1 MADEEKE
8 KEKTLEEILE
18 ADKDFNESDYVYL
31 YYGNIKHPFQPMG
44 VNALYTKHLHD
55 FYVIQKSRAEEK
67 FGKDSLGADV
77 NRLMR
82 DFKTIDENKDPGE
95 TFFGNIRNGI
105 IFTSSDANHP
115 GLKTKGFSIDDL
127 EDAVSQLNQEVRDTA
142 NGVVDYFALT
152 KSICDRYL
160 NKTYG
165 MFTSLEWHLLKQAV
179 AKNGKNLTEE
189 QKEAVNLFFPG
200 AMSGG
205 DGKTITINM
214 SEMGKMIDSLENG
227 INKINDKLGELK
239 DLTQKIGNARKNNID
254 CDVEIGE
261 LKGIHKSNAGVLNS
275 FKGKL
280 GEFSVVRGLANA
292 NYEGLKAVSEIGITA
307 SGSSQDK
314 ITSYSEDKT
323 IRAMQ
328 KNYSPKSE
336 SVTSKSD
343 VVVTV
348 KADDGSVTG
357 EIGISVKDYK
367 GYRKV
372 RKGSAPTDLKNIT
385 LLSTNVFY
393 LLANYIGYKRSQIF
407 QILNVFAAL
416 VTQSRFAGAKDI
428 ELRDR
433 GKTTSRAD
441 KEAAFDEIVRELA
454 AASLLSAL
462 TGIQK
467 GVKTDGTYASFM
479 VIGDRLLSIPDIIE
493 QCINDVTNPATT
505 RDPVSLLGLKSSLTN
520 GLRYEKINKAN
531 FTPPQAGA
539 TNPIM
544 AAAKERSR
552 RVSSLG
558 IQSMRQ
564 HSIKI
569 TLSSRIIVALLQNIT
584 PKV

>member
-8 KEKTLEEILE
+8 KKKTLDEILE
-18 ADKDFNESDYVYL
+18 EDKDFNESDYVYL

-55 FYVIQKSRAEEK
+55 FYDIQKSRAEEK

-77 NRLMR
+77 NGLMR
-82 DFKTIDENKDPGE
+82 DFKTIDENKDPGK
-95 TFFGNIRNGI
+95 TFFGDIRNGI
-105 IFTSSDANHP
+105 MFTSSDDDHP

-127 EDAVSQLNQEVRDTA
+127 EDAVSRLNQEVRDAA
-142 NGVVDYFALT
+142 NGVADYFALT

-179 AKNGKNLTEE
+179 AQNGKDLTEE
-189 QKEAVNLFFPG
+189 QKEAVKLFFPG

-205 DGKTITINM
+205 DGKAITINM
-214 SEMGKMIDSLENG
+214 SELGKMMNSLEDG
-227 INKINDKLGELK
+227 INKINDKLDELK
-239 DLTQKIGNARKNNID
+239 NLTQKIGKARKNNID
-254 CDVEIGE
+254 CKVEIGE
-261 LKGIHKSNAGVLNS
+261 LKEIHKSNTGVLNS

-292 NYEGLKAVSEIGITA
+292 NYEGLKAISEIEITA

-314 ITSYSEDKT
+314 ITSYSEDKA

-328 KNYSPKSE
+328 KNHSPKSE

-348 KADDGSVTG
+348 KAEDGSVTG

-372 RKGSAPTDLKNIT
+372 TKHSQPKDLKNIS

-416 VTQSRFAGAKDI
+416 VTQSRFAGAKEI

-441 KEAAFDEIVRELA
+441 KEASFDEIVTELA

-462 TGIQK
+462 TGIQR
-467 GVKTDGTYASFM
+467 GVKTDGTFASFM
-479 VIGDRLLSIPDIIE
+479 VVGDRLLSIPDIID
-493 QCINDVTNPATT
+493 QCIKDVTTNSNTK
-505 RDPVSLLGLKSSLTN
+505 DPVSLLGLKSSLTR
-520 GLRYEKINKAN
+520 GLRYESINKAN
-531 FTPPQAGA
+531 FMQAQPGPS
-539 TNPIM
+539 NPIM

-564 HSIKI
+564 QSIKI

-584 PKV
+584 P

>member
-1 MADEEKE
+1 MADE
-8 KEKTLEEILE
+8 KTLDEILE
-18 ADKDFNESDYVYL
+18 EDKDFNESDYVYL

-44 VNALYTKHLHD
+44 VNALYTKHLRD
-55 FYVIQKSRAEEK
+55 FYTIQKNRAKEK
-67 FGKDSLGADV
+67 FGEDSLDV
-77 NRLMR
+77 KGLMK
-82 DFKTIDENKDPGE
+82 DFETIDRDKDPGK
-95 TFFGNIRNGI
+95 TFFGDIRDGI
-105 IFTSSDANHP
+105 TFTSNDSNNQ
-115 GLKTKGFSIDDL
+115 GLKIKGFSIDDM
-127 EDAVSQLNQEVRDTA
+127 EDAVSQLNQEIKDTA
-142 NGVVDYFALT
+142 NGVADYFALT
-152 KSICDRYL
+152 NSICDRYL
-160 NKTYG
+160 NETHG
-165 MFTSLEWHLLKQAV
+165 MFKSLEWQLLKEAIAQE
-179 AKNGKNLTEE
+179 GKNLTKE

-214 SEMGKMIDSLENG
+214 GEMGKMINSLEEG
-227 INKINDKLGELK
+227 INKINNSLGELK
-239 DLTQKIGNARKNNID
+239 KLTQAIGSATKNNID
-254 CDVEIGE
+254 CTVEIG
-261 LKGIHKSNAGVLNS
+261 KVKDIHNSNKGVLNS

-280 GEFSVVRGLANA
+280 GEFSVARGLANA
-292 NYEGLKAVSEIGITA
+292 NYEGLKAISEIEITTT
-307 SGSSQDK
+307 GSHQDE
-314 ITSYSEDKT
+314 IMSYSEDKA

-328 KNYSPKSE
+328 KKHSPKSE

-348 KADDGSVTG
+348 KAADGSVTG

-372 RKGSAPTDLKNIT
+372 RKHSQPSDLKNIG

-416 VTQSRFAGAKDI
+416 VTQSRFEGAKDVVLS
-428 ELRDR
+428 ER

-441 KEAAFDEIVRELA
+441 KEAAFDEIIRELA

-467 GVKTDGTYASFM
+467 GVKVNGTFSSFM
-479 VIGDRLLSIPDIIE
+479 VVGDRLLSIPDIIE
-493 QCINDVTNPATT
+493 QCINDVTNPTTT

-531 FTPPQAGA
+531 FIKAQPGGDH
-539 TNPIM
+539 NPVM
-544 AAAKERSR
+544 AAAKKRSR
-552 RVSSLG
+552 IVSSLG

-564 HSIKI
+564 QSIKI

-584 PKV
+584 PEV

>member
-1 MADEEKE
+1 MADEEK

-18 ADKDFNESDYVYL
+18 EDKDFNESDYVYL

-55 FYVIQKSRAEEK
+55 FYDIQKSRAEEK

-77 NRLMR
+77 NGLMR
-82 DFKTIDENKDPGE
+82 DFKTIGESKDPGE
-95 TFFGNIRNGI
+95 TFFGDIQNGI
-105 IFTSSDANHP
+105 MFTSSDDNYP
-115 GLKTKGFSIDDL
+115 GLMTKGFSIDDM
-127 EDAVSQLNQEVRDTA
+127 EDVISQLNQEIKDTA
-142 NGVVDYFALT
+142 NGVADYFVLT
-152 KSICDRYL
+152 KDICDRYL
-160 NKTYG
+160 NQTYG

-179 AKNGKNLTEE
+179 AKNGKDLTEE
-189 QKEAVNLFFPG
+189 EKEAVNLFFPG
-200 AMSGG
+200 VMSGG

-214 SEMGKMIDSLENG
+214 SEMGKMMDSLESG
-227 INKINDKLGELK
+227 INKINDSLGELK
-239 DLTQKIGNARKNNID
+239 NLTQNID
-254 CDVEIGE
+254 KAKGIDCKAEIGE
-261 LKGIHKSNAGVLNS
+261 LKSIHKTNKGVLTT

-280 GEFSVVRGLANA
+280 GEFSVARGLANA
-292 NYEGLKAVSEIGITA
+292 NYEGLKAISEIEIST
-307 SGSSQDK
+307 SGSHQDK
-314 ITSYSEDKT
+314 ITSYSEDKAV
-323 IRAMQ
+323 RAMQ
-328 KNYSPKSE
+328 KNYSPKNE

-348 KADDGSVTG
+348 RAEDGSVTG
-357 EIGISVKDYK
+357 EIGISVKDYR

-372 RKGSAPTDLKNIT
+372 TKHSQPKDLKNIG

-416 VTQSRFAGAKDI
+416 VTQSRFAGAKEI

-441 KEAAFDEIVRELA
+441 KEAAFDEIVTELA

-462 TGIQK
+462 TGIQR
-467 GVKTDGTYASFM
+467 GVKTDGTFASFM
-479 VIGDRLLSIPDIIE
+479 VVGDRLLSIPDIID
-493 QCINDVTNPATT
+493 QCIKDVTTNSNTK
-505 RDPVSLLGLKSSLTN
+505 DPVSLLGLKSSLTR
-520 GLRYEKINKAN
+520 GLRYENINKAN
-531 FTPPQAGA
+531 FMQAQPGPS
-539 TNPIM
+539 NPIM

-564 HSIKI
+564 QSIKI

-584 PKV
+584 P

>member
-1 MADEEKE
+1 MADE
-8 KEKTLEEILE
+8 KTLDEILE
-18 ADKDFNESDYVYL
+18 EDKDFNESDYVYL

-55 FYVIQKSRAEEK
+55 FYTIQKNRAEEK
-67 FGKDSLGADV
+67 LGEDSLEADV
-77 NRLMR
+77 KKLIK

-95 TFFGNIRNGI
+95 TFFGDIQNGI
-105 IFTSSDANHP
+105 SFTSSDENYP
-115 GLKTKGFSIDDL
+115 GLMTKGFSIDDM
-127 EDAVSQLNQEVRDTA
+127 EDVVSQLNQEIKDTA
-142 NGVVDYFALT
+142 DGVADYFVLT
-152 KSICDRYL
+152 KDICDRYL
-160 NKTYG
+160 NQTYG

-179 AKNGKNLTEE
+179 AKNGKDLTKEE
-189 QKEAVNLFFPG
+189 KEAVNLFFPG
-200 AMSGG
+200 VMSGG

-214 SEMGKMIDSLENG
+214 SEMGKMMDSLESG
-227 INKINDKLGELK
+227 INKINDSLSELK
-239 DLTQKIGNARKNNID
+239 NLTQKIDKAKGID
-254 CDVEIGE
+254 CKAEIGA
-261 LKGIHKSNAGVLNS
+261 LNSIHNTNKGVLTA

-280 GEFSVVRGLANA
+280 GEFSVARGLANA
-292 NYEGLKAVSEIGITA
+292 NYEGLKAISEIEIST
-307 SGSSQDK
+307 SGSHQDK
-314 ITSYSEDKT
+314 ITSYSEDKAV
-323 IRAMQ
+323 RAMQ
-328 KNYSPKSE
+328 KNYSPKNE

-343 VVVTV
+343 VIVTV
-348 KADDGSVTG
+348 KTTDGSVTG
-357 EIGISVKDYK
+357 EIGISVKDYR

-372 RKGSAPTDLKNIT
+372 TKRSQPKDLKNIG

-416 VTQSRFAGAKDI
+416 VTQSRFEGAKDL
-428 ELRDR
+428 ELSEK

-441 KEAAFDEIVRELA
+441 KEAAFDEIIRELA

-479 VIGDRLLSIPDIIE
+479 AVGDRLLSVPDIIE
-493 QCINDVTNPATT
+493 QCINDVTNPTTT

-531 FTPPQAGA
+531 FMKAQPGGDH
-539 TNPIM
+539 NPVM

-564 HSIKI
+564 QSIKI

-584 PKV
+584 P

>member
-1 MADEEKE
+1 MADE
-8 KEKTLEEILE
+8 KTLDEILE
-18 ADKDFNESDYVYL
+18 EDKDFNESDYVYL

-55 FYVIQKSRAEEK
+55 FYTIQKNRAEEK
-67 FGKDSLGADV
+67 LGEDSLGADV
-77 NRLMR
+77 KKLIK

-95 TFFGNIRNGI
+95 TFFGDIQNGI
-105 IFTSSDANHP
+105 SFTSSDENYP
-115 GLKTKGFSIDDL
+115 GLTTKGFSIDDM
-127 EDAVSQLNQEVRDTA
+127 EDVVSQLNQEIKDTA
-142 NGVVDYFALT
+142 NGVADYFVLT
-152 KSICDRYL
+152 KDICDRYL
-160 NKTYG
+160 NQTYG

-179 AKNGKNLTEE
+179 AKNGKNLTKEE
-189 QKEAVNLFFPG
+189 KEAVNLFFPG
-200 AMSGG
+200 VMSGG

-214 SEMGKMIDSLENG
+214 SEMGKMMDSLESG
-227 INKINDKLGELK
+227 INKINDSLSELK
-239 DLTQKIGNARKNNID
+239 NLTQKIDKAKGID
-254 CDVEIGE
+254 CKAEIGA
-261 LKGIHKSNAGVLNS
+261 LNSIHNTNKGVLTA

-280 GEFSVVRGLANA
+280 GEFSVARGLANA
-292 NYEGLKAVSEIGITA
+292 NYEGLKAISEIEIST
-307 SGSSQDK
+307 SGSHQDK
-314 ITSYSEDKT
+314 ITSYSEDKAV
-323 IRAMQ
+323 RAMQ
-328 KNYSPKSE
+328 KNYSPKNE

-343 VVVTV
+343 VIVTV
-348 KADDGSVTG
+348 KTTDGSVTG
-357 EIGISVKDYK
+357 EIGISVKDYR

-372 RKGSAPTDLKNIT
+372 TKRSQPKDLKNIG

-416 VTQSRFAGAKDI
+416 VTQSRFEGAKDI
-428 ELRDR
+428 ELSER

-441 KEAAFDEIVRELA
+441 KEAAFDEIIRELA

-479 VIGDRLLSIPDIIE
+479 VVGDRLLSVPDIIE
-493 QCINDVTNPATT
+493 QCINDVTNPTTT

-531 FTPPQAGA
+531 FMKAQPGGDY
-539 TNPIM
+539 NPVM

-564 HSIKI
+564 QSIKI

-584 PKV
+584 P

>member
-1 MADEEKE
+1 MADE
-8 KEKTLEEILE
+8 KTLDEILE
-18 ADKDFNESDYVYL
+18 EDKDFNESDYVYL

-55 FYVIQKSRAEEK
+55 FYTIQKNRAEEK
-67 FGKDSLGADV
+67 LGEDSLGADV
-77 NRLMR
+77 KKLIK

-95 TFFGNIRNGI
+95 TFFGDIQNGI
-105 IFTSSDANHP
+105 SFTSSDENYP
-115 GLKTKGFSIDDL
+115 GLMTKGFSIDDM
-127 EDAVSQLNQEVRDTA
+127 EDVVSQLNQEIKDTA
-142 NGVVDYFALT
+142 DGVADYFVLT
-152 KSICDRYL
+152 KDICDRYL
-160 NKTYG
+160 NQTYG

-179 AKNGKNLTEE
+179 AKNGKDLTKEE
-189 QKEAVNLFFPG
+189 KEAVNLFFPG
-200 AMSGG
+200 VMSGG

-214 SEMGKMIDSLENG
+214 SEMGKMMDSLESG
-227 INKINDKLGELK
+227 INKINDSLSELK
-239 DLTQKIGNARKNNID
+239 NLTQKINKAKGID
-254 CDVEIGE
+254 CKAEIGA
-261 LKGIHKSNAGVLNS
+261 LNSIHNTNKGVLTA

-280 GEFSVVRGLANA
+280 GEFSVARGLANA
-292 NYEGLKAVSEIGITA
+292 NYEGLKAISEIEIST
-307 SGSSQDK
+307 SGSHQDK
-314 ITSYSEDKT
+314 ITSYSEDKAV
-323 IRAMQ
+323 RAMQ
-328 KNYSPKSE
+328 KNYSPKNE

-343 VVVTV
+343 VIVTV
-348 KADDGSVTG
+348 KTTDGSVTG
-357 EIGISVKDYK
+357 EIGISVKDYR

-372 RKGSAPTDLKNIT
+372 TKRSQPKDLKNIG

-416 VTQSRFAGAKDI
+416 VTQSRFEGAKDI
-428 ELRDR
+428 ELSER

-441 KEAAFDEIVRELA
+441 KEAAFDEIIRELA

-479 VIGDRLLSIPDIIE
+479 VVGDRLLSVPDIIE
-493 QCINDVTNPATT
+493 QCINDVTNPTTT

-531 FTPPQAGA
+531 FMKAQPGGDH
-539 TNPIM
+539 NPVM

-564 HSIKI
+564 QSIKI

-584 PKV
+584 P

>member
-1 MADEEKE
+1 MADE
-8 KEKTLEEILE
+8 KTLDEILE
-18 ADKDFNESDYVYL
+18 EDKDFNESDYVYL

-55 FYVIQKSRAEEK
+55 FYTIQKNRAEEK
-67 FGKDSLGADV
+67 LGEDSLGADV
-77 NRLMR
+77 KKLIK

-95 TFFGNIRNGI
+95 TFFGDIQNGI
-105 IFTSSDANHP
+105 SFTSSDDNYP
-115 GLKTKGFSIDDL
+115 GLTTKGFSIDDM
-127 EDAVSQLNQEVRDTA
+127 EDVVSQLNQEIKDTA
-142 NGVVDYFALT
+142 DGVADYFVLT
-152 KSICDRYL
+152 KDICDRYL
-160 NKTYG
+160 NQTYG

-179 AKNGKNLTEE
+179 AKNGKDLTKEE
-189 QKEAVNLFFPG
+189 KEAVNLFFPG
-200 AMSGG
+200 VMSGG
-205 DGKTITINM
+205 TGKTITINM
-214 SEMGKMIDSLENG
+214 SEMGKMMDSLESG
-227 INKINDKLGELK
+227 INKINDSLSELK
-239 DLTQKIGNARKNNID
+239 NLTQKIDKAKGID
-254 CDVEIGE
+254 CKAEIGA
-261 LKGIHKSNAGVLNS
+261 LNSIHNTNKGVLTA

-280 GEFSVVRGLANA
+280 GEFSVARGLANA
-292 NYEGLKAVSEIGITA
+292 NYEGLKAISEIEIST
-307 SGSSQDK
+307 SGSHQDK
-314 ITSYSEDKT
+314 ITSYSEDKAV
-323 IRAMQ
+323 RAMQ
-328 KNYSPKSE
+328 KNYSPKNE

-343 VVVTV
+343 VIVTV
-348 KADDGSVTG
+348 KTTDGSVTG
-357 EIGISVKDYK
+357 EIGISVKDYR

-372 RKGSAPTDLKNIT
+372 TKRSQPKDLKNIG

-416 VTQSRFAGAKDI
+416 VTQSRFEGAKDI
-428 ELRDR
+428 ELSER

-441 KEAAFDEIVRELA
+441 KEAAFDEIIRELA

-479 VIGDRLLSIPDIIE
+479 VVGDRLLSVPDIIE
-493 QCINDVTNPATT
+493 QCINDVTNPTTT

-531 FTPPQAGA
+531 FMKAQPGGDH
-539 TNPIM
+539 NPVM

-564 HSIKI
+564 QSIKI

-584 PKV
+584 P

>member
-1 MADEEKE
+1 MADE
-8 KEKTLEEILE
+8 KTLDEILE
-18 ADKDFNESDYVYL
+18 EDKDFNESDYVYL

-55 FYVIQKSRAEEK
+55 FYTIQKNRAEEK
-67 FGKDSLGADV
+67 LGEDSLGADV
-77 NRLMR
+77 KKLIK

-95 TFFGNIRNGI
+95 TFFGDIQNGI
-105 IFTSSDANHP
+105 SFTSSDENYP
-115 GLKTKGFSIDDL
+115 GLTTKGFSIDDM
-127 EDAVSQLNQEVRDTA
+127 EDVVSQLNQEIKDTA
-142 NGVVDYFALT
+142 DGVADYFVLT
-152 KSICDRYL
+152 KDICDRYL
-160 NKTYG
+160 NQTYG

-179 AKNGKNLTEE
+179 AKNGKDLTKEE
-189 QKEAVNLFFPG
+189 KEAVNLFFPG
-200 AMSGG
+200 VMSGG

-214 SEMGKMIDSLENG
+214 SEMGKMMDSLESG
-227 INKINDKLGELK
+227 INKINDSLSELK
-239 DLTQKIGNARKNNID
+239 NLTQKIDKAKGID
-254 CDVEIGE
+254 CKAEIGA
-261 LKGIHKSNAGVLNS
+261 LNSIHNTNKGVLTA

-280 GEFSVVRGLANA
+280 GEFSVARGLANA
-292 NYEGLKAVSEIGITA
+292 NYEGLKAISEIEIST
-307 SGSSQDK
+307 SGSHQDK
-314 ITSYSEDKT
+314 ITSYSEDKAV
-323 IRAMQ
+323 RAMQ
-328 KNYSPKSE
+328 KNYSPKNE

-343 VVVTV
+343 VIVTV
-348 KADDGSVTG
+348 KTTDGSVTG
-357 EIGISVKDYK
+357 EIGISVKDYR

-372 RKGSAPTDLKNIT
+372 TKRSQPKDLKNIG

-416 VTQSRFAGAKDI
+416 VTQSRFEGAKDI
-428 ELRDR
+428 ELSER

-441 KEAAFDEIVRELA
+441 KEAAFDEIIRELA

-479 VIGDRLLSIPDIIE
+479 VVGDRLLSVPDIIE
-493 QCINDVTNPATT
+493 QCINDVTNPTTT

-531 FTPPQAGA
+531 FMKAQPGGGH
-539 TNPIM
+539 NPVM

-564 HSIKI
+564 QSIKI

-584 PKV
+584 P

>member
-1 MADEEKE
+1 MADE
-8 KEKTLEEILE
+8 KTLDEILE
-18 ADKDFNESDYVYL
+18 EDKDFNESDYVYL

-55 FYVIQKSRAEEK
+55 FYVIQKSRAEK
-67 FGKDSLGADV
+67 KLGKDSLGADV
-77 NRLMR
+77 KKLIK
-82 DFKTIDENKDPGE
+82 DFETIDRNKDPGE
-95 TFFGNIRNGI
+95 TFFGDIRNGI
-105 IFTSSDANHP
+105 TFTSSDDDHP
-115 GLKTKGFSIDDL
+115 GLQTKSFSIDDL
-127 EDAVSQLNQEVRDTA
+127 EDAVSRLNQEVRDTA
-142 NGVVDYFALT
+142 DGVADYFALT
-152 KSICDRYL
+152 NSICDRYL

-179 AKNGKNLTEE
+179 AQNGKDLTEE

-200 AMSGG
+200 AMSSG
-205 DGKTITINM
+205 DGKTISINM
-214 SEMGKMIDSLENG
+214 SEMGKMIDSLESG
-227 INKINDKLGELK
+227 INKINDSLGELK
-239 DLTQKIGNARKNNID
+239 NLVQKIGKAKKNNIN
-254 CDVEIGE
+254 CEVEIGE
-261 LKGIHKSNAGVLNS
+261 LRKIHGTNKGVLNS

-280 GEFSVVRGLANA
+280 GEFSVARGLANA
-292 NYEGLKAVSEIGITA
+292 NYEGLKAVSEIMITT

-314 ITSYSEDKT
+314 ITSYSEDKA
-323 IRAMQ
+323 IMAMQ

-348 KADDGSVTG
+348 KAEDGSVTG

-416 VTQSRFAGAKDI
+416 VTQSRFAGAKEI
-428 ELRDR
+428 ELKDR

-441 KEAAFDEIVRELA
+441 KEAAFDEIVTELA

-462 TGIQK
+462 TGIQR
-467 GVKTDGTYASFM
+467 GVKTDGTYSSFM
-479 VIGDRLLSIPDIIE
+479 VVGDRLLSIPDIIE
-493 QCINDVTNPATT
+493 QCIKDVTTNSSTK
-505 RDPVSLLGLKSSLTN
+505 DPVSLLGLKSSLTR
-520 GLRYEKINKAN
+520 GLRYESINKAN
-531 FTPPQAGA
+531 FMQAQPGPS
-539 TNPIM
+539 NPIM

>member
-1 MADEEKE
+1 MADE
-8 KEKTLEEILE
+8 KTLDEILE
-18 ADKDFNESDYVYL
+18 EDKDFNESDYVYL

-55 FYVIQKSRAEEK
+55 FYTIQKNRAKEK
-67 FGKDSLGADV
+67 FGEDSLDV
-77 NRLMR
+77 KGLMK
-82 DFKTIDENKDPGE
+82 DFETIDRDKDPGK
-95 TFFGNIRNGI
+95 TFFGDIRDGI
-105 IFTSSDANHP
+105 TFTSNDSNNQ
-115 GLKTKGFSIDDL
+115 GLKIKGFSIDDM
-127 EDAVSQLNQEVRDTA
+127 EDAVSQLNQEIKDTA
-142 NGVVDYFALT
+142 NGIADYFVLT
-152 KSICDRYL
+152 KDICDRYL
-160 NKTYG
+160 NQTYG

-179 AKNGKNLTEE
+179 AKNGKDLTKEE
-189 QKEAVNLFFPG
+189 KEAVNLFFPG
-200 AMSGG
+200 VMSGG
-205 DGKTITINM
+205 TGKTITINM
-214 SEMGKMIDSLENG
+214 SEMGKMMDSLESG
-227 INKINDKLGELK
+227 INKINDSLSELK
-239 DLTQKIGNARKNNID
+239 NLTQKIDKAKGID
-254 CDVEIGE
+254 CKAEIGA
-261 LKGIHKSNAGVLNS
+261 LNSIHNTNKGVLTA

-280 GEFSVVRGLANA
+280 GEFSVARGLANA
-292 NYEGLKAVSEIGITA
+292 NYEGLKAISEIEITTT
-307 SGSSQDK
+307 GSHQDE
-314 ITSYSEDKT
+314 IMSYSEDKA

-328 KNYSPKSE
+328 KKHSPKSE

-348 KADDGSVTG
+348 KAADGSVTG
-357 EIGISVKDYK
+357 EIGISVKDYR

-372 RKGSAPTDLKNIT
+372 TKRSQPKDLKNIG

-416 VTQSRFAGAKDI
+416 VTQSRFEGAKDI
-428 ELRDR
+428 ELSER

-441 KEAAFDEIVRELA
+441 KEAAFDEIIRELA

-479 VIGDRLLSIPDIIE
+479 VVGDRLLSVPDIIE
-493 QCINDVTNPATT
+493 QCINDVTNPTTT

-531 FTPPQAGA
+531 FMKAQPGGGH
-539 TNPIM
+539 NPVM

-564 HSIKI
+564 QSIKI

-584 PKV
+584 P

>member
-1 MADEEKE
+1 MADE
-8 KEKTLEEILE
+8 KTLDEILE
-18 ADKDFNESDYVYL
+18 EDKDFNESDYVYL

-55 FYVIQKSRAEEK
+55 FYTIQKNRAEEK
-67 FGKDSLGADV
+67 LGEDSLGADV
-77 NRLMR
+77 KKLIK

-95 TFFGNIRNGI
+95 TFFGDIQNGI
-105 IFTSSDANHP
+105 SFTSSDENYP
-115 GLKTKGFSIDDL
+115 GLMTKGFSIDDM
-127 EDAVSQLNQEVRDTA
+127 EDVVSQLNQEIKDTA
-142 NGVVDYFALT
+142 DGVADYFVLT
-152 KSICDRYL
+152 KDICDRYL
-160 NKTYG
+160 NQTYG

-179 AKNGKNLTEE
+179 AKNGKDLTKEE
-189 QKEAVNLFFPG
+189 KEAVNLFFPG
-200 AMSGG
+200 VMSGG
-205 DGKTITINM
+205 TGKTITINM
-214 SEMGKMIDSLENG
+214 SEMGKMMDSLESG
-227 INKINDKLGELK
+227 INKINDSLSELK
-239 DLTQKIGNARKNNID
+239 NLTQKIDKAKGID
-254 CDVEIGE
+254 CKAEIGA
-261 LKGIHKSNAGVLNS
+261 LNSIHNTNKGVLTA

-280 GEFSVVRGLANA
+280 GEFSVARGLANA
-292 NYEGLKAVSEIGITA
+292 NYEGLKAISEIEIST
-307 SGSSQDK
+307 SGSHQDK
-314 ITSYSEDKT
+314 ITSYSEDKAV
-323 IRAMQ
+323 RAMQ
-328 KNYSPKSE
+328 KNYSPKNE

-343 VVVTV
+343 VIVTV
-348 KADDGSVTG
+348 KTTDGSVTG
-357 EIGISVKDYK
+357 EIGISVKDYR

-372 RKGSAPTDLKNIT
+372 TKRSQPKDLKNIG

-416 VTQSRFAGAKDI
+416 VTQSRFEGAKDI
-428 ELRDR
+428 ELSER

-441 KEAAFDEIVRELA
+441 KEAAFDEIIRELA

-479 VIGDRLLSIPDIIE
+479 VVGDRLLSVPDIIE
-493 QCINDVTNPATT
+493 QCINDVTNPTTT

-531 FTPPQAGA
+531 FMKAQPGGDH
-539 TNPIM
+539 NPVM

-564 HSIKI
+564 QSIKI

-584 PKV
+584 P

>member
-1 MADEEKE
+1 MADE
-8 KEKTLEEILE
+8 KTLDEILE
-18 ADKDFNESDYVYL
+18 EDKDFNESDYVYL

-55 FYVIQKSRAEEK
+55 FYAIQKNRAEEK
-67 FGKDSLGADV
+67 LGKDSLGADV
-77 NRLMR
+77 KKLIK

-95 TFFGNIRNGI
+95 TFFGDIQNGI
-105 IFTSSDANHP
+105 PFTSSDENYP
-115 GLKTKGFSIDDL
+115 GLMTKGFSIDDM
-127 EDAVSQLNQEVRDTA
+127 EDVVSQLNQEIKDTA
-142 NGVVDYFALT
+142 DGVADYFVLT
-152 KSICDRYL
+152 KDICDRYL
-160 NKTYG
+160 NQTYG

-179 AKNGKNLTEE
+179 AKNGKDLTKEE
-189 QKEAVNLFFPG
+189 KEAVNLFFPG
-200 AMSGG
+200 VMSGG

-214 SEMGKMIDSLENG
+214 SEMGKMMDSLESG
-227 INKINDKLGELK
+227 INKINDSLSELK
-239 DLTQKIGNARKNNID
+239 NLTQKIDKAKGID
-254 CDVEIGE
+254 CKAEIGA
-261 LKGIHKSNAGVLNS
+261 LKDIHNTNKGVLTA

-280 GEFSVVRGLANA
+280 GEFSVARGLANA
-292 NYEGLKAVSEIGITA
+292 NYEGLKAISEIEIST
-307 SGSSQDK
+307 SGSHQDK
-314 ITSYSEDKT
+314 ITSYSEDKAV
-323 IRAMQ
+323 RAMQ
-328 KNYSPKSE
+328 KNYSPKNE

-343 VVVTV
+343 VIVTV
-348 KADDGSVTG
+348 KTTDGSVTG
-357 EIGISVKDYK
+357 EIGISVKDYR

-372 RKGSAPTDLKNIT
+372 TKRSQPKDLKNIG

-416 VTQSRFAGAKDI
+416 VTQSRFEGAKDI
-428 ELRDR
+428 VLSER

-441 KEAAFDEIVRELA
+441 KEAAFDEIIRELA

-479 VIGDRLLSIPDIIE
+479 VVGDRLLSVPDIIE
-493 QCINDVTNPATT
+493 QCINDVTNPTTT

-531 FTPPQAGA
+531 FMKAQPGEDH
-539 TNPIM
+539 NPVM

-564 HSIKI
+564 QSIKI

-584 PKV
+584 P

>member
-1 MADEEKE
+1 MADE
-8 KEKTLEEILE
+8 KTLDEILE
-18 ADKDFNESDYVYL
+18 EDKDFNESDYVYL

-55 FYVIQKSRAEEK
+55 FYTIQKNRAEEK
-67 FGKDSLGADV
+67 LGKDSLGADV
-77 NRLMR
+77 KKLIK

-95 TFFGNIRNGI
+95 TFFGDIQNGI
-105 IFTSSDANHP
+105 SFTSSDDNYP
-115 GLKTKGFSIDDL
+115 GLTTKGFSIDDM
-127 EDAVSQLNQEVRDTA
+127 EDVVSQLNQEIKDTA
-142 NGVVDYFALT
+142 NGVADYFVLT
-152 KSICDRYL
+152 KDICDRYL
-160 NKTYG
+160 NQTYG

-179 AKNGKNLTEE
+179 AKNGKDLTKEE
-189 QKEAVNLFFPG
+189 KEAVNLFFPG
-200 AMSGG
+200 VMSGG

-214 SEMGKMIDSLENG
+214 SEMGKMMDSLESG
-227 INKINDKLGELK
+227 INKINDSLSELK
-239 DLTQKIGNARKNNID
+239 NLTQKIDKAKGID
-254 CDVEIGE
+254 CKAEIGA
-261 LKGIHKSNAGVLNS
+261 LNSIHNTNKGVLTA

-280 GEFSVVRGLANA
+280 GEFSVARGLANA
-292 NYEGLKAVSEIGITA
+292 NYEGLKAISEIEIST
-307 SGSSQDK
+307 SGSHQDK
-314 ITSYSEDKT
+314 ITSYSEDKAV
-323 IRAMQ
+323 RAMQ
-328 KNYSPKSE
+328 KNYSPKNE

-343 VVVTV
+343 VIVTV
-348 KADDGSVTG
+348 KTTDGSVTG
-357 EIGISVKDYK
+357 EIGISVKDYR

-372 RKGSAPTDLKNIT
+372 TKHSQPKDLKNIG

-416 VTQSRFAGAKDI
+416 VTQSRFEGAKDI
-428 ELRDR
+428 ELSER

-441 KEAAFDEIVRELA
+441 KEAAFDEIIRELA

-479 VIGDRLLSIPDIIE
+479 VVGDRLLSVPDIIE
-493 QCINDVTNPATT
+493 QCINDVTNSTTT

-531 FTPPQAGA
+531 FMKAQPGGGH
-539 TNPIM
+539 NPVM

-564 HSIKI
+564 QSIKI

-584 PKV
+584 P

>member
-1 MADEEKE
+1 MADE
-8 KEKTLEEILE
+8 KTLDEILE
-18 ADKDFNESDYVYL
+18 EDKDFNESDYVYL

-55 FYVIQKSRAEEK
+55 FYTIQKNRAEEK
-67 FGKDSLGADV
+67 LGKDSLGADV
-77 NRLMR
+77 KKLIK

-95 TFFGNIRNGI
+95 TFFGDIQNGI
-105 IFTSSDANHP
+105 SFTSSDENYP
-115 GLKTKGFSIDDL
+115 GLMTKGFSIDDM
-127 EDAVSQLNQEVRDTA
+127 EDVVSQLNQEIKDTA
-142 NGVVDYFALT
+142 NGVADYFVLT
-152 KSICDRYL
+152 KDICDRYL
-160 NKTYG
+160 NQTYG

-179 AKNGKNLTEE
+179 AKNGKDLTKEE
-189 QKEAVNLFFPG
+189 KEAVNLFFPG
-200 AMSGG
+200 VMSGG

-214 SEMGKMIDSLENG
+214 SEMGKMMDSLESG
-227 INKINDKLGELK
+227 INKINDSLSELK
-239 DLTQKIGNARKNNID
+239 NLTQKIDKAKGID
-254 CDVEIGE
+254 CKAEIGA
-261 LKGIHKSNAGVLNS
+261 LNSIHNTNKGVLTA

-280 GEFSVVRGLANA
+280 GEFSVARGLANA
-292 NYEGLKAVSEIGITA
+292 NYEGLKAISEIEIST
-307 SGSSQDK
+307 SGSHQDK
-314 ITSYSEDKT
+314 ITSYSEDKAV
-323 IRAMQ
+323 RAMQ
-328 KNYSPKSE
+328 KNYSPKNE

-343 VVVTV
+343 VIVTV
-348 KADDGSVTG
+348 KTTDGSVTG
-357 EIGISVKDYK
+357 EIGISVKDYR

-372 RKGSAPTDLKNIT
+372 TKRSQPKDLKNIG

-416 VTQSRFAGAKDI
+416 VTQSRFEGAKDI
-428 ELRDR
+428 ELSER

-441 KEAAFDEIVRELA
+441 KEAAFDEIIRELA

-479 VIGDRLLSIPDIIE
+479 VVGDRLLSVPDIIE
-493 QCINDVTNPATT
+493 QCINDVTNPTTT

-531 FTPPQAGA
+531 FMKAQPGGGH
-539 TNPIM
+539 NPVM

-564 HSIKI
+564 QSIKI

-584 PKV
+584 P

>member
-1 MADEEKE
+1 MADE
-8 KEKTLEEILE
+8 KTLDEILE
-18 ADKDFNESDYVYL
+18 EDKDFNESDYVYL

-55 FYVIQKSRAEEK
+55 FYVIQKSRAEK
-67 FGKDSLGADV
+67 KLGKDSLGADV
-77 NRLMR
+77 KKLIK
-82 DFKTIDENKDPGE
+82 DFETIDRNKDPGE
-95 TFFGNIRNGI
+95 TFFGDIRNGI
-105 IFTSSDANHP
+105 TFTSSDDDHP
-115 GLKTKGFSIDDL
+115 GLQTKGFSIDDL
-127 EDAVSQLNQEVRDTA
+127 EDAVSRLNQEVRDTA
-142 NGVVDYFALT
+142 DGVADYFALT
-152 KSICDRYL
+152 NSICDRYL

-179 AKNGKNLTEE
+179 AQNGKDLTEE

-200 AMSGG
+200 AMSSG
-205 DGKTITINM
+205 DGKTISINM
-214 SEMGKMIDSLENG
+214 SEMGKMIDSLESG
-227 INKINDKLGELK
+227 INKINDSLGELK
-239 DLTQKIGNARKNNID
+239 NLVQKIGKAKKNNIN
-254 CDVEIGE
+254 CEVEIGE
-261 LKGIHKSNAGVLNS
+261 LRKIHGTNKGVLNS

-280 GEFSVVRGLANA
+280 GEFSVARGLANA
-292 NYEGLKAVSEIGITA
+292 NYEGLKAVSEIMITT

-314 ITSYSEDKT
+314 ITSYSEDKA
-323 IRAMQ
+323 IMAMQ

-348 KADDGSVTG
+348 KAEDGSVTG

-416 VTQSRFAGAKDI
+416 VTQSRFAGAKEI
-428 ELRDR
+428 ELKDR

-441 KEAAFDEIVRELA
+441 KEAAFDEIVTELA

-462 TGIQK
+462 TGIQR
-467 GVKTDGTYASFM
+467 GVKTDGTYSSFM
-479 VIGDRLLSIPDIIE
+479 VVGDRLLSIPDIIE
-493 QCINDVTNPATT
+493 QCIKDVTTNSSTK
-505 RDPVSLLGLKSSLTN
+505 DPVSLLGLKSSLTR
-520 GLRYEKINKAN
+520 GLRYESINKAN
-531 FTPPQAGA
+531 FMQAQPGPS
-539 TNPIM
+539 NPIM

>member
-1 MADEEKE
+1 MADE
-8 KEKTLEEILE
+8 KTLDEILE
-18 ADKDFNESDYVYL
+18 EDKDFNESDYVYL

-55 FYVIQKSRAEEK
+55 FYAIQKNRAEEK
-67 FGKDSLGADV
+67 LGKDSLGADV
-77 NRLMR
+77 KKLIK

-95 TFFGNIRNGI
+95 TFFGDIQNGI
-105 IFTSSDANHP
+105 PFTSSDENYP
-115 GLKTKGFSIDDL
+115 GLMTKGFSIDDM
-127 EDAVSQLNQEVRDTA
+127 EDVVSQLNQEIKDTA
-142 NGVVDYFALT
+142 DGVADYFVLT
-152 KSICDRYL
+152 KDICDRYL
-160 NKTYG
+160 NQTYG

-179 AKNGKNLTEE
+179 AKNGKDLTKEE
-189 QKEAVNLFFPG
+189 KEAVNLFFPG
-200 AMSGG
+200 VMSGG

-214 SEMGKMIDSLENG
+214 SEMGKMMDSLESG
-227 INKINDKLGELK
+227 INKINDSLSELK
-239 DLTQKIGNARKNNID
+239 NLTQKIDKAKGID
-254 CDVEIGE
+254 CKAEIGA
-261 LKGIHKSNAGVLNS
+261 LKDIHNTNKGGLTA

-280 GEFSVVRGLANA
+280 GEFSVARGLANA
-292 NYEGLKAVSEIGITA
+292 NYEGLKAISEIEIST
-307 SGSSQDK
+307 SGSHQDK
-314 ITSYSEDKT
+314 ITSYSEDKAV
-323 IRAMQ
+323 RAMQ
-328 KNYSPKSE
+328 KNYSPKNE

-343 VVVTV
+343 VIVTV
-348 KADDGSVTG
+348 KTTDGSVTG
-357 EIGISVKDYK
+357 EIGISVKDYR

-372 RKGSAPTDLKNIT
+372 TKRSQPKDLKNIG

-416 VTQSRFAGAKDI
+416 VTQSRFEGAKDI
-428 ELRDR
+428 VLSER

-441 KEAAFDEIVRELA
+441 KEAAFDEIIRELA

-479 VIGDRLLSIPDIIE
+479 VVGDRLLSVPDIIE
-493 QCINDVTNPATT
+493 QCINDVTNPTTT

-531 FTPPQAGA
+531 FMKAQPGEDH
-539 TNPIM
+539 NPVM

-564 HSIKI
+564 QSIKI

-584 PKV
+584 P

>member
-1 MADEEKE
+1 MAD
-8 KEKTLEEILE
+8 KEKTLDEILE
-18 ADKDFNESDYVYL
+18 EDKDFNESDYVYL

-55 FYVIQKSRAEEK
+55 FYTIQKNRAEAK

-95 TFFGNIRNGI
+95 TFFGDIQNGI
-105 IFTSSDANHP
+105 PFTSSDDNYP
-115 GLKTKGFSIDDL
+115 GLTTKGFNIDDM
-127 EDAVSQLNQEVRDTA
+127 EDVVSQLNQEIKDTA
-142 NGVVDYFALT
+142 NGVADYFVLT
-152 KSICDRYL
+152 KDICDRYL
-160 NKTYG
+160 NQTHG

-179 AKNGKNLTEE
+179 AKNGKDLTKEE
-189 QKEAVNLFFPG
+189 KEAVNLFFPG

-214 SEMGKMIDSLENG
+214 SEMGKMMDSLESG
-227 INKINDKLGELK
+227 INKINDSLGELK
-239 DLTQKIGNARKNNID
+239 DLTQKIDKAKGID
-254 CDVEIGE
+254 CKAEIGA
-261 LKGIHKSNAGVLNS
+261 LKSLHNTNKGVLTT

-280 GEFSVVRGLANA
+280 GEFSVARGLANA
-292 NYEGLKAVSEIGITA
+292 NYEGLKAISEIEIST
-307 SGSSQDK
+307 SGSHQDK
-314 ITSYSEDKT
+314 IMSYSEDKAV
-323 IRAMQ
+323 RAMQ

-343 VVVTV
+343 VIVTV
-348 KADDGSVTG
+348 KTEDGSVTG
-357 EIGISVKDYK
+357 EIGISVKDYR

-372 RKGSAPTDLKNIT
+372 TKHSQPKDLKNIG

-416 VTQSRFAGAKDI
+416 VTQSRFEGAKDVVLS
-428 ELRDR
+428 ER

-467 GVKTDGTYASFM
+467 GVKTDGTYSSFM
-479 VIGDRLLSIPDIIE
+479 VVGDRLLSIPDIIE

-531 FTPPQAGA
+531 FVKAQSGGNHNAV
-539 TNPIM
+539 M
-544 AAAKERSR
+544 AAARERSR

-564 HSIKI
+564 QSIKI
-569 TLSSRIIVALLQNIT
+569 TLSSRIIVALLQNIN
-584 PKV
+584 P